1 MFSLS
6 LEIQKAK
13 AATSQGPPGMTQV
26 PAPRQK
32 ETENEGEKLRDTEV
46 QFRRSN
52 IYLIELPEK

>member
-32 ETENEGEKLRDTEV
+32 ETENEVTETHREK
-46 QFRRSN
+46 SG
-52 IYLIELPEK
+52 I